1 MTTYPIAIELTAW
14 VELGLNQYEI
24 TIEKVSRVTVK
35 RTDDVLHTREL
46 TQPEVD
52 SLLEAIESIKAP
64 ISAELPTNPNHKPVA
79 SYELII
85 ESAHFSLEYNWEDVD
100 AQSSNVFDPMV
111 KLAKLNLIAM
121 PMQVGKNGETFLSL
135 WALVSLLQLPYFMV
149 FMQIFQTPFTIG
161 GCIV

>member
-14 VELGLNQYEI
+14 VELGLNQYEL

-46 TQPEVD
+46 TQPEID
-52 SLLEAIESIKAP
+52 SLLEAMESIKAP
-64 ISAELPTNPNHKPVA
+64 ISAELATNPNHKPIA

-100 AQSSNVFDPMV
+100 AQSSNVFDPLV
-111 KLAKLNLIAM
+111 KLAKLIE
-121 PMQVGKNGETFLSL
+121 K
-135 WALVSLLQLPYFMV
+135 
-149 FMQIFQTPFTIG
+149 IG
-161 GCIV
+161 HFD

>member
-35 RTDDVLHTREL
+35 RTDDVLRTREL
-46 TQPEVD
+46 TQSEID
-52 SLLEAIESIKAP
+52 SLLDAIESIRVP
-64 ISAELPTNPNHKPVA
+64 ISADLTTNPNHKPVA

-100 AQSSNVFDPMV
+100 TQSSNVFDPIVRLV
-111 KLAKLNLIAM
+111 KLIEKI
-121 PMQVGKNGETFLSL
+121 G
-135 WALVSLLQLPYFMV
+135 YFE
-149 FMQIFQTPFTIG
+149 
-161 GCIV
+161 